1 MTRIFTEGFELKD
14 NVFFST
20 SAGSVST
27 TYKRSG
33 AASWLVNNNTAK
45 KTIDSASEIF
55 IRFGF
60 FRSNVNTTYLFKWYK
75 DATELG
81 SIRFS
86 SVNGKINIY
95 TGTGTLVDVGD
106 LTIVHDTW
114 YLLEAHIIISDT
126 VGVIEIRI
134 DGVADATFSG
144 DTKPGADTVINT
156 LGYSTTQDVYYD
168 DLAYNDTAGAVDNSW
183 CGDGHVIALT
193 PNANGDLSQLVG
205 SDTNSTDN
213 YLLVDDFP
221 HDEDTTYVEGS
232 TVDEKDLYNLTACGL
247 SDVTIYR
254 VWGESRTKDTVA
266 AGGLVAIVLKTNSTE
281 YPSSD
286 IAVLASYTKQILGTV
301 HLVNPNTAVAW
312 SIADLDALQVGVKT
326 RS

>member
-1 MTRIFTEGFELKD
+1 MTRVFTEGFELKD
-14 NVFFST
+14 GAFFDVLGG
-20 SAGSVST
+20 AINT

-33 AASWLVNNNTAK
+33 GASWYLINNSAK
-45 KTIDSASEIF
+45 KSIASASEIY

-60 FRSNVNTTYLFKWYK
+60 YRNNVNTTPIFKWYK

-81 SIRFS
+81 SITFN

-95 TGTGTLVDVGD
+95 TGTATLVDVGD
-106 LTIVHDTW
+106 IPIAINTW

-134 DGVADATFSG
+134 DGVTDATFSG
-144 DTKPGADTVINT
+144 DTKPGADTVIN
-156 LGYSTTQDVYYD
+156 LLCYSTLYGVYFD
-168 DLAYNDTAGAVDNSW
+168 DLAYNDTSGASDNSW

-205 SDTNSTDN
+205 SDANSTDN
-213 YLLVDDFP
+213 YLLVDEFP
-221 HDEDTTYVEGS
+221 HDTDTTYVEGS
-232 TVDEKDLYNLTACGL
+232 TVDEKDLYNLSECGL
-247 SDVTIYR
+247 SGVTISR

-266 AGGLVAIVLKTNSTE
+266 AGGLAAIVLKTNSTE
-281 YPSSD
+281 YAGSD
-286 IAVLASYTKQILGTV
+286 IPILTTYTKQILGTV
-301 HLVNPNTAVAW
+301 YLVNPNTAGAW
-312 SIADLDALQVGVKT
+312 STDDLDALQAGVKT